1 MRRSLGAVVRAPSD
15 AYMANLTRNFKSTS
29 GQHAAQAI
37 SDISGRIVKSPGILP
52 RITKSRI
59 DNASRG
65 RQNPSI
71 PSNPD
76 PWLPPANIRSSKSSP
91 ARKTPSSSSARAAG
105 RSSTR
110 RSLKTWRSKRW
121 MRCNT
126 ASGMTPTKSS
136 SYLGRLAR
144 RWARSIYPPND
155 DPGILGRRHRRQN
168 RDTPQ
173 QPIPQQHQPG

>member
-1 MRRSLGAVVRAPSD
+1 MGRREGTFGCPYGELVGR
-15 AYMANLTRNFKSTS
+15 FKSTS
-29 GQHAAQAI
+29 GHHPVQAI
-37 SDISGRIVKSPGILP
+37 SDSIGRICPSERILP
-52 RITKSRI
+52 KITKSRI
-59 DNASRG
+59 DNASTG
-65 RQNPSI
+65 GQNPKHS
-71 PSNPD
+71 PD

-91 ARKTPSSSSARAAG
+91 ARRTPSSSSARAAA